1 MKIPRSIFMILK
13 SKTIQGV
20 PKNMGIQLQIQYR
33 LWYELALLIP
43 DFKSHNI
50 IMSARVYYIKTV
62 NDCKDVILMLRK
74 MKMNSEDGQ
83 VYSVCIL
90 YFLFVLLI
98 LQITAFL
105 VGYHCTKS
113 KNYLRRRYRICHWI
127 PMFIVTPCK

>member
-1 MKIPRSIFMILK
+1 MILK

-62 NDCKDVILMLRK
+62 NDC
-74 MKMNSEDGQ
+74 
-83 VYSVCIL
+83 
-90 YFLFVLLI
+90 
-98 LQITAFL
+98 
-105 VGYHCTKS
+105 
-113 KNYLRRRYRICHWI
+113 
-127 PMFIVTPCK
+127 